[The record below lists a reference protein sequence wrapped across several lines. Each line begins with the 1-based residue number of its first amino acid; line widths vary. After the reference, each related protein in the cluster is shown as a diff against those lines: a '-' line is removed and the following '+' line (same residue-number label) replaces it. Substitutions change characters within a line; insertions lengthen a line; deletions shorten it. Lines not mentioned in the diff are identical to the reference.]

1 MQCYIKLNQTDKA
14 IQVIHDL
21 INVYPE
27 NGDHFTE
34 RERILSPEEYMNE
47 LRNIKEKNHSRF
59 AEVRI
64 LELMNVNDPQFDKL
78 LKSNYV
84 IKGIPQVHHKKSK

>member
-1 MQCYIKLNQTDKA
+1 
-14 IQVIHDL
+14 
-21 INVYPE
+21 
-27 NGDHFTE
+27 
-34 RERILSPEEYMNE
+34 MNE